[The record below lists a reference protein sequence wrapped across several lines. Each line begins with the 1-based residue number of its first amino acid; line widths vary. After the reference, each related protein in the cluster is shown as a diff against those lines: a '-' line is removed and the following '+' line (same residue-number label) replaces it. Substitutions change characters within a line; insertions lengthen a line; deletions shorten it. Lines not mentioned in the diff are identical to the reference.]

1 MSFCNLIDGMKKFA
15 TYSALF
21 LICTFTN
28 AQDQFTN
35 TGNVQ
40 IFSGA
45 SVAFFG
51 NFVNNG
57 TFTDQGGVYFY
68 GSASQIIAGSSPITF
83 YNLQGNNALGV
94 TMQRD
99 IAVSNV
105 LTLTAGPLILNGTTL
120 TINNNASTAIAR
132 TTGYILSERTD
143 NSSKIRWNIGANT
156 SAHVFPFGTASG
168 GYIPFT
174 LTLTAGNVGNVTVS
188 TFPTASNNTPFPS
201 APVAVTNL
209 YRNGSDNSVN
219 VVDRFWQ
226 IDKDGASGTATL
238 RFDAAA
244 AEVGT
249 IIQLRAQRWNSSI
262 NAWDAPMAGQTSTAT
277 SATVSGVTT
286 FSPWTLSGNNAPLP
300 VELLSFSAETND
312 EGNVDLYWETSS
324 ERNNDYFAVQRS
336 EDGVNFSEIGR
347 VAGSGT
353 SQTVNGYSYTDTDP
367 LSGRSYYRLKQ
378 VDFDGVYKLSD
389 ILRVDMTGGIRL
401 TAFPNPVKSDKFLLD
416 FHARLESPTY
426 ISLHDRTGR
435 IIYTGTAQA
444 GVSNYEVNLKAS
456 PSSGVY
462 LLRAVSKEVTL
473 QKSVMIE

>member
-1 MSFCNLIDGMKKFA
+1 MKKLA
-15 TYSALF
+15 IYSVFF
-21 LICTFTN
+21 LICTFAN
-28 AQDQFTN
+28 AQSQFTN

-40 IFSGA
+40 VFPGA
-45 SVAFFG
+45 SMTFFG

-57 TFTDQGGVYFY
+57 TFTDQGGAYFY
-68 GSASQIIAGSSPITF
+68 GSSSQIITGSSPITF
-83 YNLQGNNALGV
+83 YNLQGNNATGV

-99 IAVSNV
+99 VTISNV

-120 TINNNASTAIAR
+120 TISNSASTAIAR

-143 NSSKIRWNIGANT
+143 NTSKIRWNIGANT

-174 LTLTAGNVGNVTVS
+174 LTLTAGNIGNVTVS
-188 TFPTASNNTPFPS
+188 TFPTASNNTPYPS
-201 APVAVTNL
+201 TPVAVTNL
-209 YRNGSDNSVN
+209 YRNGTDNSAN

-226 IDKDGASGTATL
+226 IDKDGVSGTATL

-249 IIQLRAQRWNSSI
+249 IIQLRAQRWNSLI
-262 NAWDAPMAGQTSTAT
+262 NAWDAPPAGQTSTPT
-277 SATVSGVTT
+277 SATVSGITT

-300 VELLSFSAETND
+300 VELLSFSANAND

-324 ERNNDYFAVQRS
+324 ERNNDYFAIQRS
-336 EDGVNFSEIGR
+336 EDGINFSEIGR
-347 VAGSGT
+347 VSGSGT
-353 SQTVNGYSYTDTDP
+353 SQTLNSYSYTDKDP
-367 LSGRSYYRLKQ
+367 LSGRSYYRLRQ
-378 VDFDGVYKLSD
+378 VDFDGVYKFSD
-389 ILRVDMTGGIRL
+389 ILRVDMEGNIRL

-416 FHARLESPTY
+416 FHTRLESPTY
-426 ISLHDRTGR
+426 ISLHDRTGKLV
-435 IIYTGTAQA
+435 YTGIAQA
-444 GVSNYEVNLKAS
+444 GTSNYEVNLKAS

-462 LLRAVSKEVTL
+462 LLRAVNQEVTL